1 MISMEGTLMQTV
13 ARGSESSGLVA
24 IILTGV
30 IAFSTLMSWIA
41 VLQANR
47 REKRR
52 IEREEN
58 PQLHVV
64 GSAHVKASS
73 SGNCTV
79 DLFINNPG
87 RLSIN
92 LLDINIESPRAC
104 PQHSSKG
111 LKWLWNIVFPLV
123 DTQLLEKAKPLPG
136 PVLSGGV
143 TKVRCGC
150 DFRIGSIPE
159 TINELNEA
167 QLAVRMR
174 TMAAGYEAMEYELQI
189 PITAKRA

>member
-1 MISMEGTLMQTV
+1 MQTV

-79 DLFINNPG
+79 DLLLTIPAG
-87 RLSIN
+87 CLSTFLISTSRVR
-92 LLDINIESPRAC
+92 E
-104 PQHSSKG
+104 
-111 LKWLWNIVFPLV
+111 
-123 DTQLLEKAKPLPG
+123 
-136 PVLSGGV
+136 PVLN
-143 TKVRCGC
+143 TVRRG
-150 DFRIGSIPE
+150 
-159 TINELNEA
+159 
-167 QLAVRMR
+167 
-174 TMAAGYEAMEYELQI
+174 
-189 PITAKRA
+189 